1 MSNIPGASERAVPQY
16 FLRGTLDPFIK
27 DAAEMKAFFSS
38 VLYQ

>member
-27 DAAEMKAFFSS
+27 DDA
-38 VLYQ
+38 VLNRVWFIS